1 MWISTD
7 QHPDLVWFDASESEP
22 IDTDPGWKRYL
33 DATTTT
39 IADRVLFAAKF
50 SCAVV
55 STWIILRGLT
65 VLDQAGVL

>member
-7 QHPDLVWFDASESEP
+7 QHPDLVWFDASESKP

-39 IADRVLFAAKF
+39 ITDRVLFAAKF
-50 SCAVV
+50 SGAVV
-55 STWIILRGLT
+55 STWILLRGLT

>member
-7 QHPDLVWFDASESEP
+7 PHPDLAWFDLSESKP

-33 DATTTT
+33 DASTTT
-39 IADRVLFAAKF
+39 IADRVLFAGKF
-50 SCAVV
+50 SGAVV
-55 STWIILRGLT
+55 STWILLRALS